1 MLIGDTKPLSEQ
13 RHPFFGPNEDDWNL
27 DAELGGADYGK
38 PGVGVVAEAISTWV
52 MLQNKSAVTLGDV
65 AIAFCMPPEAVA
77 QCAEWHPWMYFVGD
91 ENTPLEKLVIEHE
104 GE

>member
-27 DAELGGADYGK
+27 HLGIDSDDHGK
-38 PGVGVVAEAISTWV
+38 PGVGVVASAISVWAS
-52 MLQNKSAVTLGDV
+52 LQPETATVGEAAT
-65 AIAFCMPPEAVA
+65 AFHMPAEAVV
-77 QCAEWHPWMYFVGD
+77 QCVEYHPWMYLVGD
-91 ENTPLEKLVIEHE
+91 EKTALEALVIEHD

>member
-27 DAELGGADYGK
+27 DDIESQDYGK
-38 PGVGVVAEAISTWV
+38 PGVGIVASAISVW
-52 MLQNKSAVTLGDV
+52 SALNGTVTLGD
-65 AIAFCMPPEAVA
+65 AAKAFKMPPEAVA
-77 QCAEWHPWMYFVGD
+77 QCVEWHQWMYFVGD
-91 ENTPLEKLVIEHE
+91 EKTPLEALVIEHE